1 MHVLARHSPRR
12 ATGKREV
19 QYEEGK
25 VEGRREGSGEEG
37 EIAITISQTN
47 LKLKSKIKETKDH
60 RTPYTGLVFRFTR
73 SFTVHW
79 ALWLSAGF

>member
-1 MHVLARHSPRR
+1 M
-12 ATGKREV
+12 

-60 RTPYTGLVFRFTR
+60 RTPHTGLVLG
-73 SFTVHW
+73 SQGASLCTVTVGWVLGLQVHKEKRK
-79 ALWLSAGF
+79 